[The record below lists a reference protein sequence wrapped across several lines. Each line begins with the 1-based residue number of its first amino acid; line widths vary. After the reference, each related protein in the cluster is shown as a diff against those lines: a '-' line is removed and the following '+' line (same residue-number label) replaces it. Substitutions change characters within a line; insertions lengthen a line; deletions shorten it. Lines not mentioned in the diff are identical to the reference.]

1 MNCAG
6 LLEGLVD
13 DTSEIPCHD
22 EVIGLALDSR
32 QVEKGFVFIAVNGA
46 IQHGLLHVQQAI
58 DNGAFAVIYDVC
70 GSESFAVDDL
80 DICLVAV
87 NDLGD
92 KLGCIAD
99 RFYQSPTSQLDVIG
113 ITGTNGKT
121 TCSQF
126 LLQILPQCGVIGT
139 LGWGAKGSLQETV
152 NTTPDALA
160 IHGMFA
166 DFVRSG
172 VQTVAMEVSSHG
184 LQQGRVNAVDF
195 KGALFINLSRD
206 HLDYHGSMAE
216 YCQAKLTLFRQAGL
230 QFVVVNADD
239 ENSELFLAAAPKKA
253 KKWSFSVT
261 GKNSHLPDHVVAS
274 EVDSSLNGINF
285 WVSWNNEKAQVQTNI
300 VGDFN
305 IENLLAV
312 LTVLLALGYSLKSA
326 TGLVSQ
332 VASVKGRME
341 RFGGGDKPFVFVDY
355 AHTPDALEKLLLCL
369 KREAQ
374 EKLFVVFGCGGN
386 RDKGKRAQ
394 MAQVTEQ
401 NSDYIVV
408 TNDNPRFEKPEQ
420 IIKEINDGF
429 ENNNNEVM
437 QNREEAIKNVIK
449 KAKKGD
455 CVVIAGKG
463 HEEYQ
468 DINGVKHPFS
478 DQEVVVRALQ
488 EWIVS

>member
-1 MNCAG
+1 
-6 LLEGLVD
+6 
-13 DTSEIPCHD
+13 
-22 EVIGLALDSR
+22 
-32 QVEKGFVFIAVNGA
+32 
-46 IQHGLLHVQQAI
+46 
-58 DNGAFAVIYDVC
+58 
-70 GSESFAVDDL
+70 
-80 DICLVAV
+80 
-87 NDLGD
+87 
-92 KLGCIAD
+92 
-99 RFYQSPTSQLDVIG
+99 
-113 ITGTNGKT
+113 
-121 TCSQF
+121 
-126 LLQILPQCGVIGT
+126 
-139 LGWGAKGSLQETV
+139 
-152 NTTPDALA
+152 
-160 IHGMFA
+160 
-166 DFVRSG
+166 
-172 VQTVAMEVSSHG
+172 
-184 LQQGRVNAVDF
+184 
-195 KGALFINLSRD
+195 
-206 HLDYHGSMAE
+206 
-216 YCQAKLTLFRQAGL
+216 
-230 QFVVVNADD
+230 
-239 ENSELFLAAAPKKA
+239 
-253 KKWSFSVT
+253 
-261 GKNSHLPDHVVAS
+261 
-274 EVDSSLNGINF
+274 
-285 WVSWNNEKAQVQTNI
+285 WNNEKAQVQTNI

>member
-1 MNCAG
+1 M
-6 LLEGLVD
+6 
-13 DTSEIPCHD
+13 
-22 EVIGLALDSR
+22 
-32 QVEKGFVFIAVNGA
+32 
-46 IQHGLLHVQQAI
+46 
-58 DNGAFAVIYDVC
+58 
-70 GSESFAVDDL
+70 
-80 DICLVAV
+80 
-87 NDLGD
+87 
-92 KLGCIAD
+92 
-99 RFYQSPTSQLDVIG
+99 
-113 ITGTNGKT
+113 
-121 TCSQF
+121 
-126 LLQILPQCGVIGT
+126 
-139 LGWGAKGSLQETV
+139 
-152 NTTPDALA
+152 
-160 IHGMFA
+160 
-166 DFVRSG
+166 
-172 VQTVAMEVSSHG
+172 
-184 LQQGRVNAVDF
+184 
-195 KGALFINLSRD
+195 
-206 HLDYHGSMAE
+206 
-216 YCQAKLTLFRQAGL
+216 
-230 QFVVVNADD
+230 
-239 ENSELFLAAAPKKA
+239 
-253 KKWSFSVT
+253 
-261 GKNSHLPDHVVAS
+261 
-274 EVDSSLNGINF
+274 
-285 WVSWNNEKAQVQTNI
+285 
-300 VGDFN
+300 
-305 IENLLAV
+305 
-312 LTVLLALGYSLKSA
+312 
-326 TGLVSQ
+326 SQ